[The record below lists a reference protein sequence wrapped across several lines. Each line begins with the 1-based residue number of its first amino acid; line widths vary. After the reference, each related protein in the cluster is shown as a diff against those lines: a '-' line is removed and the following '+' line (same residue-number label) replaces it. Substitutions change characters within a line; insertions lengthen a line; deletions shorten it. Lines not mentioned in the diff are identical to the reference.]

1 MIKTFLAFCFVAIPC
16 CLLAATTAPGITAV
30 YESKKK
36 AVNIKWQQ
44 KVPGIKSFVI
54 QRSADNVNWIDIAR
68 QETVNFNPDKMY
80 QFYDYKAA
88 AGQNYYRLKC
98 VTEKGQTEYSTS
110 IMVVTGATGYNW
122 VMYPVPVGEVL
133 TLQYKGSE
141 KITGVIN
148 ILIQNMYG
156 KVLTRVR
163 SASLNTIIKI
173 PVGNLGKGVYDIRI
187 IVAEEVIW
195 NQRFVK

>member
-1 MIKTFLAFCFVAIPC
+1 MIKTLFAFCFVAIPC

-30 YESKKK
+30 YESKKR

-44 KVPGIKSFVI
+44 KVPGIKSFIV
-54 QRSADNVNWIDIAR
+54 QRSTDNINWADIAR
-68 QETVNFNPDKMY
+68 QESVQFSPDKVY
-80 QFYDYKAA
+80 QFYDYKIAA
-88 AGQNYYRLKC
+88 SQNYYRLKC
-98 VTEKGQTEYSTS
+98 VTEKGQTEYSNS
-110 IMVVTGATGYNW
+110 IMVVTGETGYNW
-122 VMYPVPVGEVL
+122 VMYPVPVVDVL

-163 SASLNTIIKI
+163 SASLNTVIKI

-187 IVAEEVIW
+187 IVADEVIW